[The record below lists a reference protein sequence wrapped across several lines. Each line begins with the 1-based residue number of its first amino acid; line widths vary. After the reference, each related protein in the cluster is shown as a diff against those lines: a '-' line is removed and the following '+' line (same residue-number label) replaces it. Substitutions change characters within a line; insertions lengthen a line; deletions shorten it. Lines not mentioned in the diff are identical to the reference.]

1 MRLSTASALTIG
13 TAMLFAASSCSEC
26 PRSACEAVTKPTA
39 ATIAQGVAGVISY
52 QSDALANGCAPCEY
66 SEAAFAIWATDSL
79 VSSGAQADSI
89 AHSGDADVIVR
100 AADGRY
106 EQLLVPGNYL
116 VCVDSLPS
124 TLCAAIA
131 VRPNEAW
138 TINLAT
144 TYGPGRMLVF
154 EPGSDTPNTTAVFDI
169 STYDR

>member
-1 MRLSTASALTIG
+1 M
-13 TAMLFAASSCSEC
+13 
-26 PRSACEAVTKPTA
+26 KPTA
-39 ATIAQGVAGVISY
+39 AAIAQGVAGVISY

-89 AHSGDADVIVR
+89 ARSGDADVIVQ

-106 EQLLVPGNYL
+106 EQLLGPGNYL

-144 TYGPGRMLVF
+144 TYGPGRMIVF

-169 STYDR
+169 SIYDR